1 MQLASSAAV
10 RYLVL
15 ADIIEE
21 LLLLFYGDGALNTQ
35 HITSSLRQSTGGT
48 ASLVVGTTLENRYLV
63 MRVLG
68 SGGMSWVYQARDMRF
83 PSVTRLVAVKEMLNS
98 SKDPAI
104 RDAAVQNFER
114 EANLLATLNHPAIPR
129 IYDYFT
135 IGERSFLVMEFIDG
149 KDLEATL
156 AEAPDFLPVEKVV
169 RWGIDLCNVIHYLHN
184 HQPPV
189 VFRDIKP
196 SNIMTDEHGN
206 VRLVD
211 FGIAKLFEPEH
222 KGTMI
227 GTEGYSPPEQYRG
240 EAGPISDIYA
250 LGASLHHLLTKRDP
264 RIEPPFSWGD
274 RPMRALNPNVPE
286 ELDRVIMK
294 SLAYEPTQ
302 RFPDMKSFCAALAA
316 IVDGNRPPAAAF
328 PAAIPVAAV
337 EAPSAEDGSIRPRW
351 VFTCEDEIRGTPT
364 LVKGILLAGTYDNN
378 LYALKPDTGNFI
390 WKYAAEGG
398 LTGKPAVQDDVIY
411 VGSEDKLVHAV
422 GLNNGKLVWTY
433 VTQGPVR
440 SSPCLAEGHVFIGS
454 DDASLHAINALYGRL
469 AWKTETDG
477 PVRSTPLA
485 IDDRVIFGNET
496 GDVLSV
502 DLRGEIKWKFH
513 AKRAVTSSPCEA
525 DDLIVFGSVDSLL
538 YAVDKKSGW
547 AVWRFRT
554 NHSIISSPVF
564 AQGLVIFGSADA
576 RIYAV
581 DSRNSKERW
590 HFETE
595 GQVTA
600 NPLVHQGLVYCGSV
614 DGNLYC
620 LEQMTG
626 KLRWKFTTEGP
637 ITGGITASDD
647 TLYFGSTDHRLYA
660 LPI

>member
-1 MQLASSAAV
+1 MT
-10 RYLVL
+10 
-15 ADIIEE
+15 
-21 LLLLFYGDGALNTQ
+21 N
-35 HITSSLRQSTGGT
+35 SLRQSTGGT

-63 MRVLG
+63 LRVLG

-104 RDAAVQNFER
+104 RDTAVQNFER

-149 KDLEATL
+149 KDLETTL
-156 AEAPDFLPVEKVV
+156 ADTPDFLPVEKVV
-169 RWGIDLCNVIHYLHN
+169 HWGMDLCNVIHYLHN

-196 SNIMTDEHGN
+196 SNIMTDEHSN
-206 VRLVD
+206 IRLVD

-240 EAGPISDIYA
+240 EAGPVSDIYA

-264 RIEPPFSWGD
+264 RIEPPFSWAD
-274 RPMRALNPNVPE
+274 RPIRALNPQVPE

-294 SLAYEPTQ
+294 SLSYEPAQ
-302 RFPDMKSFCAALAA
+302 RYLDMKSFNAALAA
-316 IVDGNRPPAAAF
+316 TVNSNIPIAMAPAISAAA
-328 PAAIPVAAV
+328 PAPVAAPV
-337 EAPSAEDGSIRPRW
+337 AVDDGAIRPRW

-364 LVKGILLAGTYDNN
+364 LTRSVLLAGAYDNN
-378 LYALKPDTGNFI
+378 LYALKPDTGDFV

-398 LTGKPAVQDDVIY
+398 LTGKPAVQDDTIF
-411 VGSEDKLVHAV
+411 VGSEDKRVHAV
-422 GLNNGKLVWTY
+422 NLANGKLIWTY
-433 VTQGPVR
+433 FTQGPVR
-440 SSPCLAEGHVFIGS
+440 SSPCVAEGHVFIGS

-469 AWKTETDG
+469 AWKVEADG
-477 PVRSTPLA
+477 PIRSTALA
-485 IDDRVIFGNET
+485 SGERIYFGTES

-525 DDLIVFGSVDSLL
+525 NDLIVFGSVDALL
-538 YAVDKKSGW
+538 YAVDTKSGW
-547 AVWRFRT
+547 AVWRFRS
-554 NHSIISSPVF
+554 NHAIISSPAF
-564 AQGLVIFGSADA
+564 NQGLVVFGSADN

-590 HFETE
+590 HFETG

-600 NPLVHQGLVYCGSV
+600 NPLIHQGLVYCGSV

-620 LEQMTG
+620 LELMSG
-626 KLRWKFTTEGP
+626 KLRWKFATDGP
-637 ITGGITASDD
+637 ITGGVTASDD
-647 TLYFGSTDHRLYA
+647 TIYFGSTDHRIYA
-660 LPI
+660 LPV